1 MDGITVIVNTAVI
14 VPINVFPLI
23 DDTDFKSIEASVVYN
38 AAGLALLW
46 NFVTAAGVQ
55 TQTAVT
61 PTNTGGVYDW
71 QNKGNGMYAIEI
83 PASAGG
89 TINNDAAG
97 FGWFSGVA
105 TGVLPWR
112 GPVIQ
117 FSPANVVNSLVVGS
131 DLLDASVA
139 EVAGQTASAAGAVTF
154 PGTIASPTNITA
166 GVITTVTTLTN
177 APSDS
182 AGVTTLLAR
191 LGAFTGTGVNTI
203 LGFLK
208 AIASKAASLPSDIG
222 GTFDVTTDSLE
233 GFKDATATAAEVA
246 ATTAAAIKLKKN
258 TALSNYPFTLY
269 LTGTRTPA
277 IGKTVTCTKLLDA
290 ASAFSPM
297 ANTASEVG
305 ATGTYR
311 INITTADINGD
322 TGTWKFTALACD
334 PLIIHFVTQ
343 S

>member
-14 VPINVFPLI
+14 VPINVLPLI

-89 TINNDAAG
+89 TINNDTAG

-131 DLLDASVA
+131 DLIDTSLVQYN
-139 EVAGQTASAAGAVTF
+139 GSA
-154 PGTIASPTNITA
+154 
-166 GVITTVTTLTN
+166 
-177 APSDS
+177 
-182 AGVTTLLAR
+182 
-191 LGAFTGTGVNTI
+191 
-203 LGFLK
+203 
-208 AIASKAASLPSDIG
+208 IG
-222 GTFDVTTDSLE
+222 GTAAQIAAGIAKWFDVAGPTGTLLSIP
-233 GFKDATATAAEVA
+233 DALPDAAGGLVIKSSVATVADIWAELTSALNVSGSIGKLLVDNLLHPQL
-246 ATTAAAIKLKKN
+246 ATTIATLTSQTN
-258 TALSNYPFTLY
+258 FTLNA
-269 LTGTRTPA
+269 GTPA
-277 IGKTVTCTKLLDA
+277 DDAFNGRIICIISASVNTLRAYSIVDDWTLSTKQILLKYNPNVFAMQVNDL
-290 ASAFSPM
+290 
-297 ANTASEVG
+297 VV
-305 ATGTYR
+305 
-311 INITTADINGD
+311 I
-322 TGTWKFTALACD
+322 L
-334 PLIIHFVTQ
+334 
-343 S
+343 